1 MNRGERQKFLFRR
14 IFQCRTNLGI
24 ERNKIRIS
32 HKILSDILFNENL
45 MKAINKDLPKL
56 HKQRSFYF
64 YNCTITANVLNRK

>member
-32 HKILSDILFNENL
+32 YIILSDILFNENL
-45 MKAINKDLPKL
+45 MKAINRDLPKL
-56 HKQRSFYF
+56 PTTQAMF
-64 YNCTITANVLNRK
+64 VLLL